1 MTLCLAYCR
10 RRYLV
15 EIRDRVIDPFPNF
28 LSKIGHESRI
38 YPLYTLPVVEGNG
51 VAIDCVY
58 IEECGVFHHDELGDI
73 GNILCDL
80 VDRASEG
87 SGEDAVELVLEV
99 VERRCAVYCCT
110 CLKAEYA
117 SFQDIIKTCIIRS

>member
-10 RRYLV
+10 RHYLV
-15 EIRDRVIDPFPNF
+15 EIRDCVIDLFPDF
-28 LSKIGHESRI
+28 VSKIRHESGI
-38 YPLYTLPVVEGNG
+38 CPLRTLPVVEGSG

-58 IEECGVFHHDELGDI
+58 IEECGVFDHDELGDT

-87 SGEDAVELVLEV
+87 SGEDAVELALEV

>member
-1 MTLCLAYCR
+1 MYRCKER
-10 RRYLV
+10 FLV
-15 EIRDRVIDPFPNF
+15 GGVCQENAKT
-28 LSKIGHESRI
+28 SS
-38 YPLYTLPVVEGNG
+38 LPVHG
-51 VAIDCVY
+51 
-58 IEECGVFHHDELGDI
+58 I